1 MFDTNTNG
9 SIRVCSLLLLNFID
23 RFRLYRNIRRSIT
36 SFYFILANLPFLE
49 RNRRT
54 NVIPIILSPYR
65 SNLQGIVDIVGPSL
79 LELEARVEVTI
90 PDGSTVILNT

>member
-9 SIRVCSLLLLNFID
+9 SIRVYSLLLLNFID

-36 SFYFILANLPFLE
+36 GFYFILANLPFLE

-54 NVIPIILSPYR
+54 NVILITLGPYR
-65 SNLQGIVDIVGPSL
+65 SNL
-79 LELEARVEVTI
+79 
-90 PDGSTVILNT
+90 